1 MSHAVIAFGRMN
13 PPTVGHEKMIH
24 AVHDHAKSVG
34 GHAEVIASH
43 SHDKKKNPVPQ
54 DKKMGYLKKV
64 APKGVKVTAASKE
77 HPSIFHHAARL
88 HAEGHKHLSLIHI

>member
-43 SHDKKKNPVPQ
+43 S
-54 DKKMGYLKKV
+54 
-64 APKGVKVTAASKE
+64 
-77 HPSIFHHAARL
+77 
-88 HAEGHKHLSLIHI
+88 LSLIHI